1 MLQWGP
7 PKGEMQLEASVSPLQ
22 VHVGIKTDPIQ
33 YRYSYGWLFRLLA
46 EEGVQRVQLGTFPE
60 IYLLPDAWFLAL
72 RSEAVE
78 LGVTISSVFT
88 AHRELGGFF
97 REEAGW
103 PETARRS
110 FERLIEVAA
119 LVGASAVGSNP
130 GAIVRDRMHH
140 KAAGIASYL
149 RHMRDLLRRCKDAGV
164 DWLTMEPMSCLAEPP
179 TLPCEI
185 ADMMENLLEAHH
197 ADPDGT
203 ARPGLCADVSHGY
216 ADASRNVV
224 HGHMELLRACI
235 PYVCELHLKNTDAVY
250 NSTFGFSPEE
260 RSRGVVDLAAVR
272 DLLQSSQAALPRRDL
287 TAYLEIG
294 GPKTGRDYTDCGV
307 EEALRTSLR
316 HCLEAFPPAP
326 APVASAADAPV
337 VVSES
342 HDQRP
347 VLVAPSMM
355 CADQLNLGGAIAELG
370 AAGADWLHYDIMDSR
385 FTPNLPMGLVQIE
398 QARKATTLPFDVH
411 LMVCDNDL
419 LAANLAPLGVQSVS
433 VHVESCVHLHR
444 TLALIRGRGMLAGAA
459 LNPATPLSA
468 LDHVVADLDFVVIM
482 TVNPGFAGQPLVPS
496 CLQKIADCRALL
508 DRHGSKALIQ
518 VDGNVSLQHI
528 PAMVAMGADVLV
540 AGTSSVFR
548 AGSTI
553 AANVRATRAA
563 ISDGLRR
570 PVREGA
576 A

>member
-1 MLQWGP
+1 M
-7 PKGEMQLEASVSPLQ
+7 SPLQ

-60 IYLLPDAWFLAL
+60 IYLLPDEWFRTL
-72 RSEAVE
+72 RGEAE
-78 LGVTISSVFT
+78 DLGLTISSVFT

-140 KAAGIASYL
+140 KAAGIACYL
-149 RHMRDLLRRCKDAGV
+149 RHMRGLLRRCKDAGV

-179 TLPCEI
+179 TLPGEI
-185 ADMMENLLEAHH
+185 ADMMENLLEAHRS
-197 ADPDGT
+197 DPAGT

-216 ADASRNVV
+216 ADASRAVV
-224 HGHMELLRACI
+224 HGHMELLQACM
-235 PYVCELHLKNTDAVY
+235 PYACELHLKNTDAVY
-250 NSTFGFSPEE
+250 NSTFGFSAAE
-260 RSRGVVDLAAVR
+260 RERGVVDLAAVR
-272 DLLQSSQAALPRRDL
+272 AMLQASEATLPCRDL

-316 HCLEAFPPAP
+316 HCLEAFPPAQDA
-326 APVASAADAPV
+326 APC
-337 VVSES
+337 VSEAPAVALS
-342 HDQRP
+342 VRDRRP

-355 CADQLNLGGAIAELG
+355 CADQLNLGGAIAELES
-370 AAGADWLHYDIMDSR
+370 AGADWLHYDVMDSR

-398 QARKATTLPFDVH
+398 QARKATALPFDVH

-419 LAANLAPLGVQSVS
+419 LVGKLAPLGVQSVS

-444 TLALIRGRGMLAGAA
+444 TLALIRGHGVLAGAA

-468 LDHVVADLDFVVIM
+468 LEHVVDDLDFVLIM

-518 VDGNVSLQHI
+518 VDGNVSLRHI
-528 PAMVAMGADVLV
+528 PAMVAMGADILV
-540 AGTSSVFR
+540 AGTSSVFM
-548 AGSTI
+548 AASTV
-553 AANVRATRAA
+553 AANMRATRAA
-563 ISDGLRR
+563 ITDGLRR
-570 PVREGA
+570 PAREGA

>member
-1 MLQWGP
+1 M
-7 PKGEMQLEASVSPLQ
+7 SPLQ

-60 IYLLPDAWFLAL
+60 IYLLPDDWFRTL
-72 RSEAVE
+72 RAEAEE
-78 LGVTISSVFT
+78 LGLTIGSVFT

-140 KAAGIASYL
+140 KAPGIACYL

-179 TLPCEI
+179 TLPGEI

-197 ADPDGT
+197 ADPGGT

-224 HGHMELLRACI
+224 HGHMELLQACM

-250 NSTFGFSPEE
+250 NSTFGFSADE
-260 RSRGVVDLAAVR
+260 RSRGVVDLAEVR
-272 DLLQSSQAALPRRDL
+272 DLLQASDAGLPRRDL

-307 EEALRTSLR
+307 EEALRISLR
-316 HCLEAFPPAP
+316 HCLEVFPPEPDSAP
-326 APVASAADAPV
+326 SSVGAPLAVSASLA
-337 VVSES
+337 S
-342 HDQRP
+342 RP

-355 CADQLNLGGAIAELG
+355 CADQLNLGGAIAELE

-419 LAANLAPLGVQSVS
+419 LVEKLAPLGVQSVS

-444 TLALIRGRGMLAGAA
+444 TLALIRGHGMAAGAA

-468 LDHVVADLDFVVIM
+468 LEHVAGDLDFVVVM

-496 CLQKIADCRALL
+496 CLRKIADCRAML

-540 AGTSSVFR
+540 AGTSSLFR
-548 AGSTI
+548 SGASIG
-553 AANVRATRAA
+553 ANMRATRRA
-563 ISDGLRR
+563 IADGLGQRAWDG
-570 PVREGA
+570 PA
-576 A
+576 